1 MIYTITFNPAVD
13 LVLQVPEVQLGA
25 LNRSV
30 GESYVA
36 GGKGINMSVLLR
48 RLGTDSIATG
58 FLGGFSGQFIREALQ
73 AEGIANYFVPVDGIT
88 RINVKLKSTTETE
101 LNAGGP
107 TITRD
112 NMNALCRYFEQQVT
126 ADDVVFLAGNKAPG
140 MTVSDYT
147 AIAALCQRVGAK
159 LVLDATFD
167 LLTECL
173 PYQPFLIKPNHHE
186 LGEIFGV
193 TVRTES
199 EIIHYA
205 QKLQE
210 QGARNIL
217 VSRGGQGS
225 LLLTETGAVWTA
237 DIPKGTVRNSVGA
250 GDSMLAGFM
259 SSYLTD
265 GDFATA
271 LQWGAASGS
280 ATAFSV
286 GIAERSLIEELFSQ
300 ITVTAYGA
308 TQ

>member
-1 MIYTITFNPAVD
+1 M
-13 LVLQVPEVQLGA
+13 
-25 LNRSV
+25 
-30 GESYVA
+30 
-36 GGKGINMSVLLR
+36 
-48 RLGTDSIATG
+48 
-58 FLGGFSGQFIREALQ
+58 
-73 AEGIANYFVPVDGIT
+73 
-88 RINVKLKSTTETE
+88 
-101 LNAGGP
+101 
-107 TITRD
+107 
-112 NMNALCRYFEQQVT
+112 
-126 ADDVVFLAGNKAPG
+126 
-140 MTVSDYT
+140 
-147 AIAALCQRVGAK
+147 
-159 LVLDATFD
+159 
-167 LLTECL
+167 
-173 PYQPFLIKPNHHE
+173 
-186 LGEIFGV
+186 GEIFGV

-225 LLLTETGAVWTA
+225 LLLTETGAIWTA